1 MNRAVPANE
10 TAKNPLRQFGGL
22 HHPQGQPLLDVL
34 TQHRGCNPS
43 TVTLQ
48 GGSRSLNAYY
58 STPIYHRVWGANS
71 RRPKTTRQGS
81 VNDIHDTGQ
90 HRTYDLG
97 MRCCK
102 SAFRA

>member
-22 HHPQGQPLLDVL
+22 HHPQRQPLLDVL

-58 STPIYHRVWGANS
+58 STPIYHRVWGAYHWQSKFAEAQDDAS
-71 RRPKTTRQGS
+71 RIS
-81 VNDIHDTGQ
+81 
-90 HRTYDLG
+90 
-97 MRCCK
+97 
-102 SAFRA
+102 